1 MKELLYNK
9 EFFLFYLMF
18 KDVRIDLFKDEYLII
33 IIF

>member
-18 KDVRIDLFKDEYLII
+18 KDVCIDLFKDEYLII